1 MKTPPSPPKPAG
13 LLKSAKRYPGVDL
26 VYHVAFY
33 HAARVGYQDIISR
46 SLHDFKDGLEPQ
58 TARWISLAAPMI
70 CSELNFDL
78 IVRVLGSTELAA
90 AGEMPLDRLC
100 NAIAQGSGATYAP
113 ERLTK
118 GRAVR
123 ALTSLGGRI
132 ARQKELEGA
141 YTFDAAGLPQ
151 KLRILLVD
159 DLATTGATLES
170 VGSAIKSVLSEAE
183 ILYFVLARVDAQL
196 QNTHLDPQYFLNG
209 VPQEIRQKT
218 ARPPAPAPA
227 ELVEAMKKTA
237 RMAPPAPPEESEF
250 KKKSSRAP
258 AVLSETGKMR
268 RPSAVP
274 VGAFASPARKVSFG
288 PASSVRKGLDTRFY
302 VVGLLLS
309 LVLLGGTV
317 LIPVKKDPA
326 GPTQQ
331 FVQLVNQNAIKSP
344 DPIPE
349 HRSAPPAD
357 LPAGKP
363 AVVTVPST
371 GLRMSHSM
379 DSRPISRIT
388 VRQREH
394 VEILRRFSPQTGPDW
409 FQIRTKG
416 GSVGWVVASVIKE
429 LRG

>member
-1 MKTPPSPPKPAG
+1 MKTPPPPKPAR

-70 CSELNFDL
+70 CSELSFDL
-78 IVRVLGSTELAA
+78 IIRVLGSAELAA
-90 AGEMPLDRLC
+90 AGETPLDQLC
-100 NAIAQGSGATYAP
+100 QAIAQGSGATYAP
-113 ERLTK
+113 ERLAK
-118 GRAVR
+118 GQAVR
-123 ALTSLGGRI
+123 ALTSLGGRV
-132 ARQKELEGA
+132 ARQKELEGV
-141 YTFDAAGLPQ
+141 YSFDATGLPP

-170 VGSAIKSVLSEAE
+170 VGIAIKSAVSEAE

-196 QNTHLDPQYFLNG
+196 QNTHLDPNYFLHG
-209 VPQEIRQKT
+209 VPQELRQKI
-218 ARPPAPAPA
+218 ARPAAPAS
-227 ELVEAMKKTA
+227 VEVDEMLKKTA
-237 RMAPPAPPEESEF
+237 RMAPTAPPEESEF

-258 AVLSETGKMR
+258 ALPSETGKMR
-268 RPSAVP
+268 RPGSVP
-274 VGAFASPARKVSFG
+274 AEVFASSAKKFSLG
-288 PASSVRKGLDTRFY
+288 QSSSVRRGLDTRFY

-309 LVLLGGTV
+309 LLLLGGTV

-349 HRSAPPAD
+349 HRAAPPAD
-357 LPAGKP
+357 LPPGKP

-371 GLRMSHSM
+371 GLRTSHSM
-379 DSRPISRIT
+379 DSRPIPRIT
-388 VRQREH
+388 VRQKEH
-394 VEILRRFSPQTGPDW
+394 VEILRRFSPRTGPDW
-409 FQIRTKG
+409 FQIRTRG

-429 LRG
+429 VRG